1 MCSSRVESSFHSP
14 SISHTGFQPGRG
26 FLFPVRPQSQCTQY
40 VTQTTDSPERVSIHV
55 ISLFLWI
62 PSQGHRSW
70 PDHFSYL
77 QTEFHMDLSYSFH
90 CTGIFLPVS
99 SCFQLFTCIM
109 YFWCV
114 GGMRC
119 VPVLLLYHLDLPSL
133 LLLFWRRFSES
144 FILKFYWPYR
154 KFFLCRILSYLLLGF
169 GLIPALWLNITL
181 SLPIYFKQL

>member
-1 MCSSRVESSFHSP
+1 MH
-14 SISHTGFQPGRG
+14 
-26 FLFPVRPQSQCTQY
+26 QY

-62 PSQGHRSW
+62 LSQGHRSW

-99 SCFQLFTCIM
+99 SCFQWKFFTCIM

-133 LLLFWRRFSES
+133 LLLFWRGFSES

-154 KFFLCRILSYLLLGF
+154 EFFLCRILSYLLLGF
-169 GLIPALWLNITL
+169 GLIPALWLNITF
-181 SLPIYFKQL
+181 SLPIYFK